1 MPTPILGQPELT
13 AFQLRNYLHQINPS
27 APDYA
32 NWFISLGQKYGVRG
46 DIAFC
51 QSLLETG
58 YFRFGGAVLPT
69 QNNFSGLGATG
80 GTVRGIQ
87 FPTPQAGIEAQM
99 QHLYAYATTYPLPA
113 NTVQIDPRFQ
123 LVNRGSAPNWED
135 LSGRWAADPEYGH
148 KILAIWGELRTTQSA
163 LAPFP
168 NGTTLPPSPTTT
180 PTPAPVPAPE
190 PSAGTT
196 APVPNIPIPVPSP
209 VDPGRVIASEVPTDA
224 WYTPYVQQIIELGIM
239 RGNPNGQ
246 FEPDRPATRA
256 ELAVA
261 LYQLHYVLSQRT

>member
-13 AFQLRNYLHQINPS
+13 AFQLRNYLYQINPS
-27 APDYA
+27 APDYTTCY
-32 NWFISLGQKYGVRG
+32 ISLGHKYGVRG

-51 QSLLETG
+51 QTLLETG

-69 QNNFSGLGATG
+69 QNNFAGLGATG
-80 GTVRGIQ
+80 GTARGVV

-135 LSGRWAADPEYGH
+135 LSGRWAADPEYGN
-148 KILAIWGELRTTQSA
+148 KILALWQELRTTQSA
-163 LAPFP
+163 LTPFP
-168 NGTTLPPSPTTT
+168 NSDATPPSPQPSTF
-180 PTPAPVPAPE
+180 PA
-190 PSAGTT
+190 SSDGTT
-196 APVPNIPIPVPSP
+196 APVPNAPIPEPSP
-209 VDPGRVIASEVPTDA
+209 VEPGHVIASDVPTDA
-224 WYTPYVQQIIELGIM
+224 WYAPYVQQIIQLGVM
-239 RGNPNGQ
+239 RGDPNGR
-246 FEPDRPATRA
+246 FEPERPATRA

-261 LYQLHYVLSQRT
+261 LYQLYHALSQRT

>member
-1 MPTPILGQPELT
+1 MPTPILGNPELT
-13 AFQLRNYLHQINPS
+13 AFQLRNYLYQINPS

-32 NWFISLGQKYGVRG
+32 NWYISLGHKYGVRG

-51 QSLLETG
+51 QALLETG

-69 QNNFSGLGATG
+69 QNNYAGLGATG
-80 GTVRGIQ
+80 GGARGVV

-113 NTVQIDPRFQ
+113 NTVQLDPRFQ
-123 LVNRGSAPNWED
+123 LVNRGSARNWED
-135 LSGRWAADPEYGH
+135 LSGRWAVDADYGDR
-148 KILAIWGELRTTQSA
+148 ILSIWQDMRTTQSA
-163 LAPFP
+163 LNPFP
-168 NGTTLPPSPTTT
+168 NGTSTSPGTTPAPTTT
-180 PTPAPVPAPE
+180 PPA
-190 PSAGTT
+190 GGTTT
-196 APVPNIPIPVPSP
+196 APAPQTPVPTE
-209 VDPGRVIASEVPTDA
+209 PGRVIASDVPTDA
-224 WYTPYVQQIIELGIM
+224 WYSPYVQQVIELGIM

-261 LYQLHYVLSQRT
+261 LYQLYSVLTNRT